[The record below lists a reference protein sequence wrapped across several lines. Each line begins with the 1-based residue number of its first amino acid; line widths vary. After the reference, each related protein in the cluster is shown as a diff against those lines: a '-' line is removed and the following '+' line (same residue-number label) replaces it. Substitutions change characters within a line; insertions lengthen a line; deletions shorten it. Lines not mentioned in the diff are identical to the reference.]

1 MTSLKSANRRVG
13 SLFAVAALVLATVT
27 PGLVP
32 AFASAAQVTERSV
45 ALSSSSRAATGVS
58 YAVEFTSVGAAKAVV
73 LDFCSNSPLMDSGCT
88 VPTGFSVASSSVTG
102 GDFAVSTGDASA
114 ASRIALTGT
123 IAATTAITFNVTNVT
138 NPANPGPLYVRI
150 VTFDGADTAAAEV
163 KAHDYVD
170 TDIGDAR
177 DQGSAAASI
186 TDSVGVSGAVLETM
200 TFCVSGQ
207 AIDDVACTRIDD
219 QALPAPTLRLGQTNG
234 DIVALDSGFLS
245 EGSIYSQISTNAV
258 SGAVVSLRSSAEQC
272 GGLLRAGATDP
283 EECHIGPALDDGVAA
298 GQAKFGVK
306 TNTAAG
312 VGTSNGVLQP
322 VGGSLYNNSTFALN
336 YVDGDNSGV
345 TGPFGDPFLNT
356 NGAPAS
362 NMGMQITFGASIAPN
377 TPAGLYSTDLSLIAT
392 GKF

>member
-1 MTSLKSANRRVG
+1 MTSLKKSIDRRVG

-32 AFASAAQVTERSV
+32 AFASAAQLSERSIE
-45 ALSSSSRAATGVS
+45 LSNSSKEMTGVT
-58 YAVEFTSVGAAKAVV
+58 YTVTFTPESDAKAVV
-73 LDFCSNSPLMDSGCT
+73 VDFCNDTPLIEASCT
-88 VPTGFSVASSSVTG
+88 APTGFTVAGATTAGGFTRTTG
-102 GDFAVSTGDASA
+102 GSNDANTA
-114 ASRIALTGT
+114 IYTGT
-123 IAATTAITFNVTNVT
+123 ITAPTPVALTVNNVT
-138 NPANPGPLYVRI
+138 NPDNAGALYVRI
-150 VTFDGADTAAAEV
+150 VTYDGADTAAAETAA
-163 KAHDYVD
+163 KAYTSTALGSGAV
-170 TDIGDAR
+170 

-200 TFCVSGQ
+200 TFCVAGE
-207 AIDDVACTRIDD
+207 AITAEGCVGAD
-219 QALPAPTLRLGQTNG
+219 ALDAPTLKLGKTTG
-234 DIVALDSGFLS
+234 TVTALTSEEVS

-258 SGAVVSLRSSAEQC
+258 SGAVVSLRSTAVGC

-283 EECHIGPALDDGVAA
+283 EECNIAPALNTGIAA
-298 GQAKFGVK
+298 NEAKFGVK

-322 VGGSLYNNSTFALN
+322 VGGSFYNNSTFALN
-336 YVDGDNSGV
+336 YVDGDGSGV